1 MKRLE
6 NTTLLAS
13 CYKRYWLNLG
23 KLFQERTDSM
33 AVAFGSTVFISGA
46 NGFIALHIVNDLL
59 QAGYTVIG
67 SARSQDKA
75 DRLLRQFNNP
85 RLSIEI
91 VPDLSKLDAFD
102 DIFCKYGKDIKVV
115 LHTASP
121 FHYETTDCEADLL
134 VPAVNGTK
142 SILQAIKKY
151 AAKSVER
158 VVLTS
163 SDAAVAGY
171 EQDTDPKL
179 LLTEESWNPIT
190 WAEARKDPEAAYYGS
205 KTFAEKAAWEFLK
218 ENRDEVIFELSTINP
233 VWVFGPQLFDENVTK
248 KLNTS
253 CQYINDLVHST
264 PETEIDSELAGGYID
279 VRDVSKAHLLAFEKD
294 GSIGKRLV
302 LCAGR
307 FTLVNIVDI
316 LNEDFDNL
324 TGKIAK
330 GNHDASLA
338 RLKSL
343 AKFNYSKTNN
353 ILGIKFLTFQKTI
366 DDTAAQIM
374 AHSQ

>member
-1 MKRLE
+1 MV
-6 NTTLLAS
+6 
-13 CYKRYWLNLG
+13 
-23 KLFQERTDSM
+23 
-33 AVAFGSTVFISGA
+33 VAFGSTVFLSGA

-59 QAGYTVIG
+59 QAGYKVIG
-67 SARSQDKA
+67 SVRSQDKA

-85 RLSIEI
+85 KLTIEI
-91 VPDLSKLDAFD
+91 VPDISKLDAFD
-102 DIFCKYGKDIKVV
+102 EVFCKYGKDIKVV

-134 VPAVNGTK
+134 LPALNGTK
-142 SILQAIKKY
+142 SILEAIKKY

-171 EQDTDPKL
+171 EQDTNPKL

-190 WAEARKDPEAAYYGS
+190 WSEARKDPEAAYYGS
-205 KTFAEKAAWEFLK
+205 KTFAEKAAWEFLE
-218 ENRDEVIFELSTINP
+218 ENRDEVKFELSTVNP

-253 CQYINDLVHST
+253 CQYINELVHST
-264 PETEIDSELAGGYID
+264 PKTEIDLEIAGGYID
-279 VRDVSKAHLLAFEKD
+279 VRDVSKAHLLAFEKN
-294 GSIGKRLV
+294 GSIGQRLV

-307 FTLVNIVDI
+307 FTLVDIADI
-316 LNEDFDNL
+316 LNEDFPNL
-324 TGKIAK
+324 NGKIAT
-330 GNHDASLA
+330 GNCNASLE

-343 AKFNYSKTNN
+343 AKFDYSKTNH
-353 ILGIKFLTFQKTI
+353 ILGIKFNTFRKTV
-366 DDTAAQIM
+366 DDTAVQII